1 MQAHST
7 LLIKSLPTL
16 AQDDVGL
23 AVTVL
28 QRLLT
33 LCHYLPN
40 TAINGIFRWE
50 TDDAVRQLQHDNGLY
65 EDGIVDL
72 RTWSVLADLQ
82 SPLS

>member
-16 AQDDVGL
+16 EQDDIGL

-28 QRLLT
+28 QRLLA
-33 LCHYLPN
+33 LYHYLPN
-40 TAINGIFRWE
+40 TAIDGAFRWE

-65 EDGIVDL
+65 EDGIVAL
-72 RTWSVLADLQ
+72 HTWSVLAELG
-82 SPLS
+82 SP